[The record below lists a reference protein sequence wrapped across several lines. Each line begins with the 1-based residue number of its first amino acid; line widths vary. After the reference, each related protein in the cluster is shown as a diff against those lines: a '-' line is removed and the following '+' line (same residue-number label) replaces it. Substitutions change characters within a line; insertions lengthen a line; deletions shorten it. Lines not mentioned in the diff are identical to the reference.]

1 VPDVVAIVPIRDFD
15 GMSRLDP
22 VLSAQRRRL
31 LSRLL
36 ADRVVSATTSA
47 GLTTMVVTAS
57 LDVWRWAIERSLA
70 VSNDPQT
77 GLSGAA
83 SAGVA
88 STGEQP
94 WLVIHADLPLVT
106 PDTIAHVAAIA
117 ERSTVL
123 VPSHD
128 GGSNVIGGFGRFS
141 FSYGPGSFHRHL
153 AAYPEAVVAP
163 SAALGVDIDSPTQ
176 LAAFPELLGQ
186 LEPSS

>member
-1 VPDVVAIVPIRDFD
+1 
-15 GMSRLDP
+15 MSRLDP
-22 VLSAQRRRL
+22 VLSLRNRQR

-57 LDVWRWAIERSLA
+57 RDVWSWAIGLGLA
-70 VSNDPQT
+70 VGNDPQA

-83 SAGVA
+83 AAGVL
-88 STGEQP
+88 STGEHP

-106 PDTIAHVAAIA
+106 PGAIARVAAIA
-117 ERSTVL
+117 ERSTVF

-141 FSYGPGSFHRHL
+141 FSYGPASFHRHL
-153 AAYPEAVVAP
+153 AAYPGSVVAP
-163 SAALGVDIDSPTQ
+163 SAALSVDIDTPEQ
-176 LAAFPELLGQ
+176 LPDLIEDLGIDD
-186 LEPSS
+186 